1 MNNPLKTLLRLL
13 PVVCLLCCTV
23 TLHAQRVDTVEVFSP
38 SMRKPVKNLVITP
51 ADYDRQPGK
60 RWPVVYLLHGYN
72 NRYVGWLRKTKPEL
86 PASATAFGM
95 IFVCPD
101 GAASWYWDSPVDSL
115 SRYETYVSR
124 ELTAWVDSHY
134 RTVADPGGRAVTGY
148 SMGGHGALWL
158 AFRHPDLFGAC
169 GSMSGGVDF
178 RPFPQNWKI
187 REQLGEYADNPQR
200 WEEHT
205 VLSQLY
211 RVAPVTD
218 RSREVATGRPAP
230 TDYTPEPGQLAIIID
245 CGTEDYFYEVNRTLH
260 ERMTYFHIA
269 HDYIVRP
276 GSHTH
281 AYWRKAV
288 DFHLLFF
295 RRFFDEQAARRQA
308 AAETE
313 PRTHASR

>member
-1 MNNPLKTLLRLL
+1 M
-13 PVVCLLCCTV
+13 
-23 TLHAQRVDTVEVFSP
+23 
-38 SMRKPVKNLVITP
+38 
-51 ADYDRQPGK
+51 
-60 RWPVVYLLHGYN
+60 
-72 NRYVGWLRKTKPEL
+72 
-86 PASATAFGM
+86 
-95 IFVCPD
+95 
-101 GAASWYWDSPVDSL
+101 
-115 SRYETYVSR
+115 
-124 ELTAWVDSHY
+124 DSHY

-313 PRTHASR
+313 PRTHAASR